1 MTRPDRQKLLYI
13 AILTALGLACAGV
26 VTALHFTPL
35 TVSCVAIALLIPGRL
50 GAAAFRSFYL
60 GRKAM
65 GDQRFS
71 DAIQLFEQFRRD
83 IRKAPWKKRFIWFA
97 WPIYTLDVEA
107 MTLNN
112 LGAANLE
119 LGRWDEAER
128 YFGEALERDS
138 CYSIPH
144 FNLAVLAKLR
154 REEALASEHAVE
166 SSRLGFRGSASDRIA
181 TKAAALYARFQSIGA
196 TAP

>member
-1 MTRPDRQKLLYI
+1 MKRPDRQKLLYI
-13 AILTALGLACAGV
+13 AILAALGLACAGV
-26 VTALHFTPL
+26 VTALQFTPL
-35 TVSCVAIALLIPGRL
+35 AVICVAVALLIPGRL
-50 GAAAFRSFYL
+50 NAVAFRSFYL

-71 DAIQLFEQFRRD
+71 DAIQLFGQFRRD
-83 IRKAPWKKRFIWFA
+83 IRKAPWKKQFIWCA

-107 MTLNN
+107 MTSNN

-128 YFGEALERDS
+128 HLGEALERDS
-138 CYSIPH
+138 GYSIPH

-154 REEALASEHAVE
+154 GEEALANEHAAE
-166 SSRLGFRGSASDRIA
+166 SARLGFRGSASDRIA
-181 TKAAALYARFQSIGA
+181 TKAAALYAHFQSIGT